1 MNFFHKNNKL
11 SKITNPKFILGLIL
25 LIILGYLGNLFKINL
40 FFGVDFI
47 FGSISSLIVVYFYGT
62 KWGTLAALIASIH
75 TYFLWNHY
83 YAIIIFTL
91 EAMFVGVILNRQRFQ
106 NIVLLDGIYWIFLG
120 IPLVGLFYGFVLHL
134 NTIQTVLIMLNQ
146 SVNGFF
152 NALICNLI
160 ITYVPINKLVSSSRK
175 ENYSSF
181 QTTIFNFL
189 MAFILLPGLI
199 ITIFDTQGI
208 LIHIEHDIKKQLIL
222 VKTPINNKL

>member
-120 IPLVGLFYGFVLHL
+120 IPLVGLFYGFMLHL
-134 NTIQTVLIMLNQ
+134 NTIQTVLIMLKQ

-152 NALICNLI
+152 NALISHLI
-160 ITYVPINKLVSSSRK
+160 LTYVPINK
-175 ENYSSF
+175 
-181 QTTIFNFL
+181 
-189 MAFILLPGLI
+189 
-199 ITIFDTQGI
+199 
-208 LIHIEHDIKKQLIL
+208 
-222 VKTPINNKL
+222 

>member
-120 IPLVGLFYGFVLHL
+120 IPLVGLFYRFVLHL
-134 NTIQTVLIMLNQ
+134 NTIQTVLIMLKQ

-152 NALICNLI
+152 NALISHLI
-160 ITYVPINKLVSSSRK
+160 ITYVPINKLLSFSRK

-189 MAFILLPGLI
+189 MAF
-199 ITIFDTQGI
+199 
-208 LIHIEHDIKKQLIL
+208 
-222 VKTPINNKL
+222 